1 MRSMTWCLT
10 LALRPKLPGLGGMV
24 VVALLRLEEIS
35 AQSLGAWAEAA
46 CRLMVTGCLG
56 TYAVEL

>member
-1 MRSMTWCLT
+1 MVLCLSSV
-10 LALRPKLPGLGGMV
+10 PKLPGLGEMV

-35 AQSLGAWAEAA
+35 AQSLGVGVEPV
-46 CRLMVTGCLG
+46 CRLMVTGCVG